1 MGLFDRR
8 TLQLGTLLG
17 SLMISVAAQADG
29 EAAKLD
35 PASCSREQVG
45 WFRDSQSEAVRRLTP
60 QGLYYKQGTARHL
73 LFGSSWSDKKRVVIV
88 ERDSGKTVASAAT
101 QDAAIVED
109 EAGKLLGIVV
119 IGERRDGK
127 RELQLQS
134 PQGQARWKAPVLID
148 GFGDSA
154 SIVAAG
160 ELLVVAHFH
169 RIATGS
175 SLTAL
180 DLATGA
186 IKWKADVQQLQ
197 IAHSKYW
204 NDVTLTRAGSTLT
217 LRGVESGGCHL
228 QTFELATGKRLSAQL
243 HQPR

>member
-1 MGLFDRR
+1 MGFFEGRSQ
-8 TLQLGTLLG
+8 QLGALFCFLVFP
-17 SLMISVAAQADG
+17 VAAQAAG
-29 EAAKLD
+29 EAPKLD
-35 PASCSREQVG
+35 PASCSQEQVG
-45 WFRDSQSEAVRRLTP
+45 WFRDSQSEAVKRLTP
-60 QGLYYKQGTARHL
+60 KGLYYKQGTARHL
-73 LFGSSWSDKKRVVIV
+73 LFASTFSSKKHAEIV
-88 ERDSGKTVASAAT
+88 ERDGGKTVASAAT

-109 EAGKLLGIVV
+109 EAGKLLGMVI

-127 RELQLQS
+127 CELQLQS
-134 PQGQARWKAPVLID
+134 PQGQARWKAPVSID

-154 SIVAAG
+154 SIVVAG

-180 DLATGA
+180 ELTTGA

-204 NDVTLTRAGSTLT
+204 NDVTLTRAGNILT
-217 LRGVESGGCHL
+217 LRGVEAGGCHL
-228 QTFELATGKRLSAQL
+228 QTFDLATGRRLSAQL
-243 HQPR
+243 NQPR